1 MQYKLADRAR
11 HSPVPLAGRG
21 ANCKRCWP
29 SNSRETSHPPSQ
41 PRGRNCNTSSTIFQT
56 SRYKSLDI
64 FRKLGCSIQRPGQ
77 IPTSE
82 VTSHLRKFP
91 PSLQFLL
98 CPNHCVNGT
107 VCLQLRVLHQQCSS
121 TRIDTDNLT
130 NKTHPAP
137 WTRAVMLFL
146 KCCPGSACCHTL
158 LK

>member
-11 HSPVPLAGRG
+11 HSPIPLAGRG

-29 SNSRETSHPPSQ
+29 SDSQETSHPPSQ

-82 VTSHLRKFP
+82 VTFRLRKFP

-98 CPNHCVNGT
+98 CPNHSVTALYACSY
-107 VCLQLRVLHQQCSS
+107 VCCSS
-121 TRIDTDNLT
+121 SVHPPGQTRT
-130 NKTHPAP
+130 
-137 WTRAVMLFL
+137 
-146 KCCPGSACCHTL
+146 TL
-158 LK
+158 QTKRILLHGREL